1 MNNTVKDSAIK
12 KLKLLI
18 TVVDRP
24 KGEFYL
30 DVLGQYNV
38 NFQMVTNGQ
47 GTANS
52 QLLELL
58 GLEPHK
64 AVIFSVVRE
73 DLVEEIMNCLE
84 DKFHSVRGG
93 KGICFAEDVMDVA
106 RENGARGG
114 TILNARGVVK
124 EDTAHFF
131 GITVHADK
139 EILMMVVEKTIVLVI
154 PSERSESRNLPEW
167 QILPCVGTFL
177 PRAWISPLR
186 WR

>member
-30 DVLGQYNV
+30 DVLGQLNI
-38 NFQMVTNGQ
+38 QMVTNSQ

-64 AVIFSVVRE
+64 TVIFSVVRE

-93 KGICFAEDVMDVA
+93 KGICFAVPLSSV
-106 RENGARGG
+106 
-114 TILNARGVVK
+114 IGV
-124 EDTAHFF
+124 
-131 GITVHADK
+131 
-139 EILMMVVEKTIVLVI
+139 
-154 PSERSESRNLPEW
+154 NLY
-167 QILPCVGTFL
+167 QF
-177 PRAWISPLR
+177 
-186 WR
+186 